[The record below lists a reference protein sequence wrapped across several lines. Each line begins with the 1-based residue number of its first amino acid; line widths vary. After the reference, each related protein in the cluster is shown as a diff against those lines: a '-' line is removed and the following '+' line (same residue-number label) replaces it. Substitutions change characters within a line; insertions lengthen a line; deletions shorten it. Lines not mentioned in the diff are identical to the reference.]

1 MVLTGGE
8 RRQRNESIKRTAK
21 NARKRNES
29 IENIENA
36 QHSKLFTLV
45 IYANVSLS
53 MGLGSTN
60 INCRDCVPI
69 MIEILG

>member
-1 MVLTGGE
+1 MVLTGANPGE
-8 RRQRNESIKRTAK
+8 RRQKKESIK
-21 NARKRNES
+21 
-29 IENIENA
+29 NIENG

-53 MGLGSTN
+53 MGLGFRN
-60 INCRDCVPI
+60 MNCRDCVPI

>member
-8 RRQRNESIKRTAK
+8 RRQRNESIK
-21 NARKRNES
+21 
-29 IENIENA
+29 NIENA

>member
-1 MVLTGGE
+1 MCVQIRAGVATHHGGWLE
-8 RRQRNESIKRTAK
+8 LFKAMKSETYKGN
-21 NARKRNES
+21 
-29 IENIENA
+29 
-36 QHSKLFTLV
+36 LFTLV

-53 MGLGSTN
+53 MGLGFRN